1 MNRDI
6 LIQVTADNVVYP
18 QTSLGNSK
26 MLLYQDVNGRCWQLI
41 PQIHP
46 NIIAPFIIFPI
57 SVERFEQLKEET
69 K

>member
-6 LIQVTADNVVYP
+6 LIQVTADPVVYP
-18 QTSLGNSK
+18 QTHLVNSK
-26 MLLYQDVNGRCWQLI
+26 MLLYQDINGRCWKLI
-41 PQIHP
+41 PQLNP
-46 NIIAPFIIFPI
+46 SIIVPFIIFPI